1 MDLINKLKKT
11 GETEYKEIM
20 ARRAYEDEGGNNIL
34 STYLPKS
41 NLKTINGV
49 SLISS
54 GSSATDLQIK
64 EYNIPEIELTVTES
78 EDGETAT
85 GSLTSEQLEIIQNNN
100 IIVFKLNSSGQIVTR
115 TATKMM
121 SDTPNIIQFSTIL
134 SFFGD
139 TINVCT
145 IINTNVTFSSSTIPS
160 SLTYDDEGIFIS
172 IAGDYNPIGY
182 KVPYSELLTKM
193 HLTKVAKTDELNT
206 FTQIQTFP
214 AEGINVGSVHLTEAG
229 LQTLETESEK
239 IANKVDKITTSNK
252 VYATDNSS
260 AQVGID
266 YSATNSGNSIA
277 QRKSDGT
284 LTVSTP
290 TTASDATTKAYVDSL
305 LTTVKA
311 NAYQVVTELPK
322 TGEEG
327 ILYLVSAGEG
337 VYEKHIWEGSQYVNL
352 GTTNIDLSD
361 YVQGSSLV
369 SDKIILGNTGN
380 SIKDSG
386 YGIETTLS
394 GSTTA
399 LPSSAAVKTVT
410 DSKYV
415 KPTDGIPKTDLD
427 TNVQA
432 SLNKADS
439 ALQSVPDATT
449 TQKGISLLGASGG
462 AARYGIKA
470 DVGLSNIVNAVQ
482 TATPSA
488 SSNSYFTAGGAYTLQ
503 QTLQNYTDSAINTVK
518 SESYQVV
525 SSLPQ
530 TGENGIM
537 YLVPISGSENNYR
550 KYIWENNK
558 FISLGA
564 TSLLTINLDGDLSEL
579 TSNLLSMK
587 RFDLWLSNA
596 GSVTEGNKIFNS
608 IDAVTNLP
616 APAIIRANI
625 SALNK
630 TIDIAGIPYVTDNAW
645 GYTSYYVGYITSA
658 YIIEIGLNVYINGN
672 NDTVDLHATGQARTP
687 AALETMNNVLES
699 GITATKV
706 SAYDGYSTSKQ
717 DKLTAGTGISI
728 TDNTISCT
736 ATSPITAT
744 DVVIDLK

>member
-64 EYNIPEIELTVTES
+64 EYNIPEIELPAGNSGTLTE
-78 EDGETAT
+78 
-85 GSLTSEQLEIIQNNN
+85 EQYQIIQNND
-100 IIVFKLNSSGQIVTR
+100 IIKFTTSYLTEVHTTLYKVSLEDSYCFTAFEPSGIEKFCLYIKVNLDKTY
-115 TATKMM
+115 TIGIFDLAENLKID
-121 SDTPNIIQFSTIL
+121 SDTLKLSNSNGAVTI
-134 SFFGD
+134 G
-139 TINVCT
+139 
-145 IINTNVTFSSSTIPS
+145 
-160 SLTYDDEGIFIS
+160 EGIS
-172 IAGDYNPIGY
+172 LSDLKTAMNLDN
-182 KVPYSELLTKM
+182 
-193 HLTKVAKTDELNT
+193 VAKTDESNT
-206 FTQIQTFP
+206 FAQIQTFP

-252 VYATDNSS
+252 IYATDNSS

-290 TTASDATTKAYVDSL
+290 TAASDATTKAYVDSL

-311 NAYQVVTELPK
+311 NAYQVVTELPQ

-399 LPSSAAVKTVT
+399 IPSSAAVKTVT
-410 DSKYV
+410 DLKYV
-415 KPTDGIPKTDLD
+415 KPTGGIPKTDLD
-427 TNVQA
+427 SNVQA

-449 TQKGISLLGASGG
+449 TQKGVSLLGASGG
-462 AARYGIKA
+462 AARYGNKA

-503 QTLQNYTDSAINTVK
+503 QTLQNYTDSAINAVK

-525 SSLPQ
+525 SALPQ

-537 YLVPISGSENNYR
+537 YLVPISDSENNYR

-558 FISLGA
+558 FISIGD
-564 TSLLTINLDGDLSEL
+564 TSVITINLDGDWSQLVDALS
-579 TSNLLSMK
+579 TGNK
-587 RFDLWLSNA
+587 FDLWLQDV
-596 GSVTEGNKIFNS
+596 GSVDEGNKIYNS
-608 IDAVTNLP
+608 RDPITDFP
-616 APAIIRANI
+616 APAKIRINLSSSLGQI
-625 SALNK
+625 L
-630 TIDIAGIPYVTDNAW
+630 DCYGIPYTINSTW
-645 GYTSYYVGYITSA
+645 GYTGTFFGTLTSDIYVEITYNFLCGNPS
-658 YIIEIGLNVYINGN
+658 LNFC
-672 NDTVDLHATGQARTP
+672 RF
-687 AALETMNNVLES
+687 
-699 GITATKV
+699 
-706 SAYDGYSTSKQ
+706 
-717 DKLTAGTGISI
+717 
-728 TDNTISCT
+728 
-736 ATSPITAT
+736 
-744 DVVIDLK
+744 

>member
-54 GSSATDLQIK
+54 GSSATDMQIK
-64 EYNIPEIELTVTES
+64 EYNIPEIELPAGNSGT
-78 EDGETAT
+78 
-85 GSLTSEQLEIIQNNN
+85 LTSEQFQIIQNND
-100 IIVFKLNSSGQIVTR
+100 IIKFTTSYLTEVHTTLYKVSLEDSYCFTAFEPSGIEKFCLYIKVNLDKTYTIGIFDLAENLKIELDTLKLSNSNGAVT
-115 TATKMM
+115 
-121 SDTPNIIQFSTIL
+121 I
-134 SFFGD
+134 G
-139 TINVCT
+139 
-145 IINTNVTFSSSTIPS
+145 
-160 SLTYDDEGIFIS
+160 EGIPLS
-172 IAGDYNPIGY
+172 DLKTAMNLDN
-182 KVPYSELLTKM
+182 
-193 HLTKVAKTDELNT
+193 VAKTNEPNT

-239 IANKVDKITTSNK
+239 IANKVDKIATSNK

-290 TTASDATTKAYVDSL
+290 TAASDATTKAYVDSL

-311 NAYQVVTELPK
+311 NAYQVVTELPQP
-322 TGEEG
+322 GEEG

-337 VYEKHIWEGSQYVNL
+337 VYEKQIWEGSQYVNL
-352 GTTNIDLSD
+352 GTTNIDLSN

-399 LPSSAAVKTVT
+399 IPSSAAVKTVT

-427 TNVQA
+427 SNVQA

-503 QTLQNYTDSAINTVK
+503 QTLQNYTNSAINTVK

-530 TGENGIM
+530 TGAVGVM

-564 TSLLTINLDGDLSEL
+564 TSFLTINLDGDLSEL

-587 RFDLWLSNA
+587 RFDLWLINA

-608 IDAVTNLP
+608 IDTITNLP
-616 APAIIRANI
+616 APAIIRASI

-630 TIDIAGIPYVTDNAW
+630 TIDIVGIPYVTDNAW

-736 ATSPITAT
+736 VSSPITAT
-744 DVVIDLK
+744 DVVIDLQ